1 MPSVTAF
8 QVLEW
13 LGTGTLIVVAVA
25 WFTVGQRQW
34 VRWGIV
40 LLVLEWFAGTA
51 LKHGPARALFWLS
64 VLVAGLLVLNFF
76 TLRSWRAP
84 RRIVLFRGTPQ
95 GAAAW
100 PSHAAADVE
109 TWTKQLAALG
119 FEAPQDVWYE
129 WRAAGTQRQSRLRL
143 TKHHSE
149 PVWACVYVNPSVR
162 STGRSLC
169 SRLPDNHWL
178 FTEERTSD
186 RRMTGDRTATL
197 VRGTPLD
204 TFERLV
210 QRHRQALADA
220 GLRAEPPG
228 DVVEEHAASRNAWI
242 EGLIADGTAVSDGE
256 DVVMSTA
263 GLLRAVPRGLM
274 AFVR

>member
-13 LGTGTLIVVAVA
+13 LRTGTLIVVAVA

-51 LKHGPARALFWLS
+51 LEHGPARALFWLS

-84 RRIVLFRGTPQ
+84 RRIVLFRGAPE

-119 FEAPQDVWYE
+119 FEAPQ
-129 WRAAGTQRQSRLRL
+129 
-143 TKHHSE
+143 
-149 PVWACVYVNPSVR
+149 
-162 STGRSLC
+162 
-169 SRLPDNHWL
+169 
-178 FTEERTSD
+178 
-186 RRMTGDRTATL
+186 
-197 VRGTPLD
+197 
-204 TFERLV
+204 ERLV
-210 QRHRQALADA
+210 C
-220 GLRAEPPG
+220 
-228 DVVEEHAASRNAWI
+228 VERRGHAATVGACASPGTTPSRS
-242 EGLIADGTAVSDGE
+242 GPH
-256 DVVMSTA
+256 
-263 GLLRAVPRGLM
+263 LRQPECPRHGPQP
-274 AFVR
+274 V